1 MDRKDVEAIVKR
13 VLEEMGMGPKKEK
26 KVIITVVGKDRPGIV
41 ASISGKI
48 ASFNVN
54 ILEISQTI
62 LSGYFTMTM
71 VCDLS
76 TGNTDFSTFKHEL
89 EKEGERIGVRVY
101 VQDEEIFRYT
111 QRI

>member
-1 MDRKDVEAIVKR
+1 MERKDIEAIVKR
-13 VLEEMGMGPKKEK
+13 VIQEMGLEPTKGK
-26 KVIITVVGKDRPGIV
+26 KVIVTVVGKDRPGIV
-41 ASISGKI
+41 AAMSGKI

-76 TGNTDFSTFKHEL
+76 TGNTDFSTFKQEL
-89 EKEGERIGVRVY
+89 EREGERIGVRVY